1 MSTSRRGLQEYA
13 ESYLS
18 HWRALGRRYRQEE
31 WLLKVLQRE
40 LPALGH
46 HDLTAEA
53 FSAWQDARKD
63 RHPNS
68 RRKWAQLV
76 RHFCLFRRRSD
87 PDCFVPEPEL
97 ACRRQPY
104 VTPVIVSDTQVARM
118 LSAADALEP
127 CLRSPLRSES
137 MRLAIV
143 LLYTTGMRIG
153 ELVRL
158 TLQDIEDDGA
168 VLRIRDSKFHKSR
181 LLPLSRSTQ
190 AELLRFLDCR
200 AEANFDLR
208 GAASLLCTRR
218 RSAPKAYS
226 AAAQQM
232 YGLTTYRR
240 SASSAYSVSGL
251 QQGINHLF
259 VAGAASD
266 AQGRRPRVH
275 DLRHSFAVGALARW
289 YRQGADVQVQLPKLA
304 MYMGHVSIESTAH
317 YLRLTDEVAALA
329 SDRFEAHFA
338 GTIGAQS

>member
-1 MSTSRRGLQEYA
+1 MNTPGLGLQEHA
-13 ESYLS
+13 ASYLS

-40 LPALGH
+40 LPALGYD
-46 HDLTAEA
+46 DLTAEA
-53 FSAWQDARKD
+53 FAAWQDARKD

-76 RHFCLFRRRSD
+76 RHFCLFRRRSE
-87 PDCFVPEPEL
+87 PDCFVPGPEL

-104 VTPVIVSDTQVARM
+104 VTPVIMSDAQVARM
-118 LSAADALEP
+118 LSAADTLEP
-127 CLRSPLRSES
+127 CLRSPLRAES

-181 LLPLSRSTQ
+181 LLPLSGSTQ
-190 AELLRFLDCR
+190 LELRHFLERR
-200 AEANFDLR
+200 AATRFDLR
-208 GAASLLCTRR
+208 STAALLCTRR
-218 RSAPKAYS
+218 RTCKPYAPSTKRQNAPMTSKRSGSTGYSLIGIQSAINALF
-226 AAAQQM
+226 AAA
-232 YGLTTYRR
+232 GVT
-240 SASSAYSVSGL
+240 A
-251 QQGINHLF
+251 
-259 VAGAASD
+259 D
-266 AQGRRPRVH
+266 QGRRPRVH

-329 SDRFEAHFA
+329 SARFEAHFA
-338 GTIGAQS
+338 SAVGAQS

>member
-1 MSTSRRGLQEYA
+1 MNTPRLGLQA
-13 ESYLS
+13 HAASYLL
-18 HWRALGRRYRQEE
+18 HWRALGRGYRQEE

-53 FSAWQDARKD
+53 FAAWQDGRKD

-68 RRKWAQLV
+68 RRKWAQRV
-76 RHFCLFRRRSD
+76 RHFCLFRRRSE
-87 PDCFVPEPEL
+87 PDCFVPGPEL

-104 VTPVIVSDTQVARM
+104 VTPVIMSDAQVARM
-118 LSAADALEP
+118 LSVADTLES
-127 CLRSPLRSES
+127 CSRSPLRAES
-137 MRLAIV
+137 MRLAIA

-158 TLQDIEDDGA
+158 TLQDVEDDGA

-181 LLPLSRSTQ
+181 LLPLSGSTQ
-190 AELLRFLDCR
+190 VELRRFLERR
-200 AEANFDLR
+200 AAARFDLR
-208 GAASLLCTRR
+208 GTAALLCTRR
-218 RSAPKAYS
+218 RTCKPYAPSTKRQNAPMTSKRSGSTGYS
-226 AAAQQM
+226 LIGM
-232 YGLTTYRR
+232 
-240 SASSAYSVSGL
+240 
-251 QQGINHLF
+251 QQGITALF
-259 VAGAASD
+259 AAAGVTD
-266 AQGRRPRVH
+266 GQGRRPRVH

-329 SDRFEAHFA
+329 SDRFEAHFGSA
-338 GTIGAQS
+338 IGAQS

>member
-1 MSTSRRGLQEYA
+1 MSTSQVGLQEHA
-13 ESYLS
+13 ASYLS

-46 HDLTAEA
+46 CDLTAEA

-76 RHFCLFRRRSD
+76 RHFCLFRQRSE
-87 PDCFVPEPEL
+87 PDCFVPGPEL

-104 VTPVIVSDTQVARM
+104 VTPVIMSDAQVARM
-118 LSAADALEP
+118 LSVADTLEP
-127 CLRSPLRSES
+127 CLRSPLRAES

-158 TLQDIEDDGA
+158 TLQDIEDGGT

-181 LLPLSRSTQ
+181 LLPLSGSTQ
-190 AELLRFLDCR
+190 VELRRFLERR
-200 AEANFDLR
+200 AAARFDLR
-208 GAASLLCTRR
+208 GTAALLCTRR
-218 RSAPKAYS
+218 RTCKPYAPSTKRQNAPMTSTRSGSTGYS
-226 AAAQQM
+226 LIGMQC
-232 YGLTTYRR
+232 
-240 SASSAYSVSGL
+240 
-251 QQGINHLF
+251 GITALF
-259 VAGAASD
+259 VAAGVTDGQA
-266 AQGRRPRVH
+266 RRPRVH

-304 MYMGHVSIESTAH
+304 MYMGHVSIESTAL

-338 GTIGAQS
+338 GVIGAGS

>member
-1 MSTSRRGLQEYA
+1 MNTSQLGLQEHVA
-13 ESYLS
+13 FYLS

-68 RRKWAQLV
+68 RRKWAQQV

-87 PDCFVPEPEL
+87 PDCFVPGPEL

-104 VTPVIVSDTQVARM
+104 VTPVIVGDPQVARM
-118 LSAADALEP
+118 LSVADTLEP
-127 CLRSPLRSES
+127 CLRSPLRAES
-137 MRLAIV
+137 MRLATV

-158 TLQDIEDDGA
+158 TLQDIEEGGA

-181 LLPLSRSTQ
+181 LLPLSGSTQ
-190 AELLRFLDCR
+190 VELGRFLERR
-200 AEANFDLR
+200 AASGFDLR
-208 GAASLLCTRR
+208 GTAALLCTRR
-218 RSAPKAYS
+218 RTCKPYAPTTKHQNTPMTSTRSGSTAYS
-226 AAAQQM
+226 LIGMQK
-232 YGLTTYRR
+232 
-240 SASSAYSVSGL
+240 
-251 QQGINHLF
+251 GITALF
-259 VAGAASD
+259 VAAGVTNGQD
-266 AQGRRPRVH
+266 RRPRVH

-304 MYMGHVSIESTAH
+304 IYMGHISIESTAH

-338 GTIGAQS
+338 GVIGAGS